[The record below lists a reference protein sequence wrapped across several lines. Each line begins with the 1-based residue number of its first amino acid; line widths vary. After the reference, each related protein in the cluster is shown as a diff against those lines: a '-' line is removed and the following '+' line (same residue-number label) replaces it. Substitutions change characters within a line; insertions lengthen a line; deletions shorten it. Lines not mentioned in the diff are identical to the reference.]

1 MKKQQKIEYS
11 NNKIQ
16 YQLDK
21 LEFHV
26 NKIGIKNVNDD
37 FRLRLIDIL
46 KIESD
51 SKINDDD
58 SELKS
63 LSKDEIEEV

>member
-1 MKKQQKIEYS
+1 MNKVEYS

>member
-51 SKINDDD
+51 SKIKGAKD
-58 SELKS
+58 SYRLCFA
-63 LSKDEIEEV
+63 I